1 MGKSMR
7 VIFITLGF
15 LSVSIGAVGA
25 VLPVIP
31 TTPFLLLGSYF
42 LAKGSDRFNDWLKGT
57 KLYKNNIESFE
68 KDRAMTIKTKLYLMI
83 LSSTMIWLSIFTVD
97 KWPLKIMLVGIDF
110 FKYYYFIFKIK
121 TIKNEDKG
129 E

>member
-1 MGKSMR
+1 MR